1 MLYSLWGRR
10 YKTASMGAEASGWAR
25 RRVKGVHMG
34 MLDRFT
40 DIIKA
45 NVNDLLD
52 RAEDPSKM
60 VDQYLRDLTE
70 SLAEV
75 KQETAG
81 VMAEEAR
88 TERQVKEN
96 EADISKYDGLARA
109 ALEAGNED
117 DARTFLA
124 KKQQLVTK
132 GEGLRAAAEAAHE
145 NATKMRE
152 MHDKLVG
159 DIEQLKSRREA
170 IKAKVA
176 VAKTQ
181 DKVNKMS
188 SAGDRAAGAMSAFDR
203 MEAKADEM
211 LDRSNAMSELS
222 SEPADAAAELEK
234 KYADSASTAA
244 VDAELA
250 RLKEEMGL

>member
-1 MLYSLWGRR
+1 
-10 YKTASMGAEASGWAR
+10 
-25 RRVKGVHMG
+25 MG
-34 MLDRFT
+34 MLDRFA

-52 RAEDPSKM
+52 RAEDPAKM

-75 KQETAG
+75 KEETAG

-88 TERQVKEN
+88 TARMVSENNKEV
-96 EADISKYDGLARA
+96 EKYDGLARR
-109 ALEAGNED
+109 ALQAGNEG

-124 KKQQLVTK
+124 KKQQLEAQ
-132 GEGLRAAAEAAHE
+132 GESLAAAAEAARD
-145 NATKMRE
+145 NAEKMRA
-152 MHDKLVG
+152 MHDKLVN
-159 DIEQLKSRREA
+159 DIETLRGRREA

-181 DKVNKMS
+181 DQVNKVS
-188 SAGDRAAGAMSAFDR
+188 SAGDSAAAAMSAFDR

-211 LDRSNAMSELS
+211 LDRSNAMTELNADPTD
-222 SEPADAAAELEK
+222 PAADLER
-234 KYADSASTAA
+234 KYAETGSTAA
-244 VDAELA
+244 VDEELA
-250 RLKEEMGL
+250 KLKEEMGL